1 MSDTTAMSE
10 ERFKSLV
17 EAYGGDPARWPL
29 GEREAALRVLHSNAT
44 ARAGAEEARRLD
56 VKLGAASAVQV
67 PDALTD
73 RLLADFA
80 RASRRWRTRRFVAS
94 LADAVWPGAPLWQ
107 PAVALGLAL
116 AIGIGIAALAPL
128 DLRSYDDPSG
138 AFAFDTVPGGD
149 AGQDI

>member
-17 EAYGGDPARWPL
+17 EAYGSEPARWPAA
-29 GEREAALRVLHSNAT
+29 EREAALRLMQASSK
-44 ARAGAEEARRLD
+44 ARAAVELARELD
-56 VKLGAASAVQV
+56 VKLGAAGAVQV
-67 PDALTD
+67 PVALTN

-80 RASRRWRTRRFVAS
+80 RASQRWTARRLVTS

-107 PAVALGLAL
+107 PAVAFGLAL
-116 AIGIGIAALAPL
+116 AIGVGIAALAPL
-128 DLRSYDDPSG
+128 ELRPTDDPSG

>member
-29 GEREAALRVLHSNAT
+29 GEREAALRLLQSNAA
-44 ARAGAEEARRLD
+44 ARDAAEEARQLD
-56 VKLGAASAVQV
+56 VKLGTASAVQV
-67 PDALTD
+67 PVALTN

-80 RASRRWRTRRFVAS
+80 RASRRWMARRFVAS

-107 PAVALGLAL
+107 PAVAFGLAF
-116 AIGIGIAALAPL
+116 AIGVGVAAFAPL
-128 DLRSYDDPSG
+128 DLRPYDDASG
-138 AFAFDTVPGGD
+138 AFGFDTVSGGD